1 MIFAE
6 VIGTIV
12 TPVQHSSLDGKRILY
27 LRLLDPTG
35 QPTGKAINAIDGCG
49 AGHGDRVLV
58 MEEGNSGRQLT
69 GIKNAPIKSVV
80 VGVVDFIEGADGT
93 YLYTEAGA

>member
-12 TPVQHSSLDGKRILY
+12 TPIQHPTLDGKRILY

-35 QPTGKAINAIDGCG
+35 ALRYPPT
-49 AGHGDRVLV
+49 RP
-58 MEEGNSGRQLT
+58 E
-69 GIKNAPIKSVV
+69 
-80 VGVVDFIEGADGT
+80 
-93 YLYTEAGA
+93 